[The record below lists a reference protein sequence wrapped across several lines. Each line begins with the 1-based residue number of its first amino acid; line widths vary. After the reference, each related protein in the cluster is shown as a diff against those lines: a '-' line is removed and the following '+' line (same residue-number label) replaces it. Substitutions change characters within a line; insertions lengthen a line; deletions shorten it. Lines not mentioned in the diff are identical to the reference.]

1 VTTSSRG
8 PAVPPLVD
16 RERAA
21 LADLLADLGPAAAT
35 CCAGW
40 DTAHLAAHLVVR
52 EGRPDAGVGYG
63 FEQLPFGRRI
73 AAWSHAV
80 EDRLRT
86 STPYPEIIARLR
98 SGPPVWMP
106 FAWPVVGRLANTTE
120 FAIHHED
127 VRRAQPGWVPRELS
141 RTDQDELWR
150 SLGWFGRAAAMRS
163 GGGLRFRRSDSGAE
177 RIAGRSPAKTVA
189 GEPLE
194 LLLWASGRTDVADV
208 DVT

>member
-1 VTTSSRG
+1 
-8 PAVPPLVD
+8 
-16 RERAA
+16 
-21 LADLLADLGPAAAT
+21 
-35 CCAGW
+35 
-40 DTAHLAAHLVVR
+40 
-52 EGRPDAGVGYG
+52 
-63 FEQLPFGRRI
+63 
-73 AAWSHAV
+73 V

-86 STPYPEIIARLR
+86 STPYPEIIAQLR

-150 SLGWFGRAAAMRS
+150 SLGWFVRAAAMRS

-177 RIAGRSPAKTVA
+177 
-189 GEPLE
+189 
-194 LLLWASGRTDVADV
+194 
-208 DVT
+208 